1 MGNPVS
7 ELWNSLKSPSL
18 AEFSRPWGT
27 IRTTSSNKAVAD
39 TQWVKTIVLILSRIY
54 WIVGL
59 ILIVGLSYVLFN
71 TYNRQVAGVLIFLG
85 GILALYFYY
94 VKWFVID
101 IEKAKSGFS
110 LCPDYLTPISPGL
123 RDGQPD
129 KNGSFRC
136 VDFVGVSSNG
146 ILKKSTPSTVAKDVT
161 IPGYYIELNQGMS
174 ASQIQGIL
182 DQYGLTWISMFGYKD

>member
-1 MGNPVS
+1 MSNPLTG
-7 ELWNSLKSPSL
+7 LWSSLKTPTL
-18 AEFSRPWGT
+18 AEFTRPWGT
-27 IRTTSSNKAVAD
+27 IRTTSSNVAVAD
-39 TQWVKTIVLILSRIY
+39 TQWLNTVVLVLSRIY

-59 ILIVGLSYVLFN
+59 ILVVGISYVLFN

-94 VKWFVID
+94 VKWFLLD
-101 IEKAKSGFS
+101 TEKAKSGFS

-123 RDGQPD
+123 RGGQPD
-129 KNGSFRC
+129 KNGVFRC

-146 ILKKSTPSTVAKDVT
+146 LLKKSSPSTVAKDIT
-161 IPGYYIELNQGMS
+161 MPGYYIELNQGMT
-174 ASQIQGIL
+174 ATQIQGLL